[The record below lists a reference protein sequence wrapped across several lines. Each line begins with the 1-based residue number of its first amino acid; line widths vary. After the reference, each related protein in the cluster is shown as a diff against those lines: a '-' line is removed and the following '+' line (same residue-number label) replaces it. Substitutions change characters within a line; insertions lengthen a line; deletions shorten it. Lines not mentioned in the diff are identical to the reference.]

1 VRALILD
8 AAIELLSARLPSQVS
23 VRDIAT
29 KAGVQHSLITRQFGS
44 KDALIVEAVAE
55 VARSYADAV
64 RAADGAAEGYVAA
77 MRYFRSAP
85 ASGLALVGPPSGRRG
100 LDADERFPGYV
111 THLRQLLEAG
121 AADELDTYVFVNMMI
136 GVAASWPLME
146 QAFMEAAGLD
156 AHHLDEVRAAGE
168 RVLAELVAS
177 RIADA
182 DSTGA
187 RE

>member
-1 VRALILD
+1 
-8 AAIELLSARLPSQVS
+8 
-23 VRDIAT
+23 
-29 KAGVQHSLITRQFGS
+29 
-44 KDALIVEAVAE
+44 
-55 VARSYADAV
+55 
-64 RAADGAAEGYVAA
+64 
-77 MRYFRSAP
+77 
-85 ASGLALVGPPSGRRG
+85 
-100 LDADERFPGYV
+100 
-111 THLRQLLEAG
+111 
-121 AADELDTYVFVNMMI
+121 MMI

-182 DSTGA
+182 DATGA